1 MITIDRRVE
10 AAKKAWVTIRKK
22 KITDLIRDNRQI
34 EFYAFNKDMRHVSYG
49 TYRIKPPLIKPS
61 KLTYEEKGGIGKELS
76 DGWAL
81 NFAIGCTHACRF
93 CYVDSIHK
101 RFTMQR
107 LTLDIIGRSWGM
119 YLLIPENLEEA
130 IKQTPWHKWNGKEV
144 MLSSTHDP
152 YLPELAGYAR
162 RILEVSLQEGVRYLI
177 QTRSVLVKKDF
188 DLLARY
194 REQVRLQVSICTLND
209 DTARVIEPR
218 VSSARAR
225 LNILKEAKEHGIT
238 TGVIIAPILPVKGWL
253 TDLEDIM
260 RELADIADMVY
271 GESLHIRGG
280 NLSYMEEVGITFADD
295 LADFDKHVGK
305 CFNALLAKYGLKG
318 RYWYEYKP

>member
-1 MITIDRRVE
+1 MVVATNTTTV
-10 AAKKAWVTIRKK
+10 
-22 KITDLIRDNRQI
+22 RDNRQI
-34 EFYAFNKDMRHVSYG
+34 EFYAFNRDMRYVSYS

-61 KLTYEEKGGIGKELS
+61 KLTYKEKGGVGKELS

-107 LTLDIIGRSWGM
+107 LTTTANTASKTDTDIIARSWGM
-119 YLLIPENLEEA
+119 YLLVPENLEEA
-130 IKQTPWHKWNGKEV
+130 IAETEWHRWKGKEV

-152 YLPELAGYAR
+152 YLPELAKYAR
-162 RILEVSLQEGVRYLI
+162 RILEVSLQEGVHYLI
-177 QTRSVLVKKDF
+177 QTRSVLVRNDF

-194 REQVRLQVSICTLND
+194 KDQVRLQVSICTLNED
-209 DTARVIEPR
+209 IARRIEPR
-218 VSSARAR
+218 VPTARAR
-225 LNILKEAKEHGIT
+225 LNLLKEAKEHGIR
-238 TGVIIAPILPVKGWL
+238 TGAIIAPIMPIKGWL

-260 RELADIADMVY
+260 RELVDITDMVY
-271 GESLHIRGG
+271 GESLHVRGA
-280 NLSYMEEVGITFADD
+280 NLGYMEEAGIPLMVKEAD
-295 LADFDKHVGK
+295 LEDFDKHVGR

-318 RYWYEYKP
+318 RYWFEY